1 MAKGYRPSKDKSI
14 ERTQATQNQN
24 VAAGDETIID
34 LAKVKNDA
42 ESYITKNHTMILSV
56 VGGLLLLVGGFF
68 AYKYLYK
75 EPKNH
80 EALEQMYQAELMF
93 EKDSLEA
100 ALNNPGGG
108 HAGFKEI
115 AENYPS
121 TPAGNLAKYYAG
133 LCNLYLGNYAEAKD
147 YFNSYSA
154 SGEVMTI
161 LKNGG
166 LGDASADLNELDAAA
181 SFYEKAVNSNNEFLT
196 PVYLKKLAVLK
207 EKLGDKAGALKAYTK
222 IKESYP
228 NSPDGNNI
236 ERFIIANQ

>member
-1 MAKGYRPSKDKSI
+1 MAKGYRPSKDKS
-14 ERTQATQNQN
+14 EVRNVNPQN
-24 VAAGDETIID
+24 AGDETIID
-34 LAKVKNDA
+34 LGKVKA
-42 ESYITKNHTMILSV
+42 ETESYFHKNQTMILSV
-56 VGGLLLLVGGFF
+56 LGGLVLLGGAFF

-75 EPKNH
+75 EPKQN

-93 EKDSLEA
+93 QKDSLDA

-115 AENYPS
+115 AENYAG

-133 LCNLYLGNYAEAKD
+133 LCNLYLGNYKDAKD
-147 YFNSYSA
+147 YFTGFNA
-154 SGEVMTI
+154 EGEVMTI

-166 LGDASADLNELDAAA
+166 VGDASADLNELDAAVA
-181 SFYEKAVNSNNEFLT
+181 FYEKASNSDNEFLT

-207 EKLGDKAGALKAYTK
+207 EKMGDKAAAIAAYTK
-222 IKESYP
+222 IKEKYP
-228 NSPDGNNI
+228 NAPDANNI